1 MNVQPVTRQ
10 PSIGPSMR
18 QAAAQPAEPDDDEI
32 DLLALAGTL
41 WRGKWW
47 IALAM
52 ALFVAVAGYY
62 AFAVAEPKYRATS
75 SLVLEVQGPNVVDLE
90 QVVSGVSTETS
101 ALNTELEVIRSRR
114 LIAELVDEL
123 NLTDT
128 PEFNP
133 TLREDPRWSVGA
145 VIDRARD
152 AIGLPAETAPPP
164 TEEEIRRGAIG
175 AARQAISVA
184 QQRNT
189 YIFEISATTGSRE
202 ISAEMVNALAAIY
215 IEDQIA
221 QKFEATDQAVDWLS
235 ERVRELEVELRAQE
249 DAVKELRA
257 ESEAA
262 TPEAVAALTA
272 QVRDQRDRV
281 DRAEAALAEAE
292 ARRAALAEARETGPE
307 ALLSLADDP
316 LLERIAER
324 EGPES
329 AAFAERAAELVD
341 RATAER
347 ARAASQLA
355 SLRDALASLEARVE
369 RQSGDLIQLQ
379 QMERE
384 LQATR
389 ALYETFLSRLKET
402 TVSRGL
408 QQADSRLLEEAEGAR
423 QVEPRR
429 ARILGLAGIL
439 GLMVGAGLIL
449 LREALHNHFRTAED
463 LEKRTGYTVIGQIP
477 LMPIKARGKLI
488 DYLNDKPTSAAAEA
502 IRNLRT
508 SVLMSNVDAPPRVIM
523 VGSSV
528 PNESKTSTAI
538 ALAHN
543 LAGLGK
549 KVLLLEGD
557 IRRRTFSQ
565 YLDHA
570 PTGGLMAVL
579 GEDKPL
585 SEVIVHEPRLG
596 ADVLMG
602 EKTKVN
608 AADLFASEK
617 FHALLETARETYD
630 YIIIDTP
637 PVLVVPDARVIGQSA
652 DAIVFNVRWDS
663 TTHAQVAE
671 ALRQFETVNVP
682 VTGLVLSQIDPAG
695 MKRYGY
701 GGRYGA
707 YSRYGARYYET

>member
-1 MNVQPVTRQ
+1 MNADTFPRQ
-10 PSIGPSMR
+10 PAP
-18 QAAAQPAEPDDDEI
+18 AAQPEPDDDEI

-52 ALFVAVAGYY
+52 ALFVALAGYY
-62 AFAVAEPKYRATS
+62 AFAVAEPKYQATS
-75 SLVLEVQGPNVVDLE
+75 SLVLDVQGPNVVDLE
-90 QVVSGVSTETS
+90 QVVSGVSSETS
-101 ALNTELEVIRSRR
+101 ALNTELEVIHSRPM
-114 LIAELVDEL
+114 IAELVDEL
-123 NLTDT
+123 NLDAR

-133 TLREDPRWSVGA
+133 DLRDAPRWSLGELVQRGLDSLGLSAPGDAGPPGNERMEVVDA
-145 VIDRARD
+145 VQDAVTVSHQRD
-152 AIGLPAETAPPP
+152 TF
-164 TEEEIRRGAIG
+164 
-175 AARQAISVA
+175 
-184 QQRNT
+184 
-189 YIFEISATTGSRE
+189 IFEISATTGSRE
-202 ISAEMVNALAAIY
+202 LSVAMVNALAEIY
-215 IEDQIA
+215 IEEQIA

-292 ARRAALAEARETGPE
+292 ARRTALAEARETGPE
-307 ALLSLADDP
+307 ALLAVADDP
-316 LLERIAER
+316 LLDRIAER
-324 EGPES
+324 DGPES

-347 ARAASQLA
+347 TRVESQLA
-355 SLRDALASLEARVE
+355 SLRGALSSLDERAE
-369 RQSGDLIQLQ
+369 RQTATLIEVQ

-384 LQATR
+384 LRATR
-389 ALYETFLSRLKET
+389 ALYETFLTRLKET

-408 QQADSRLLEEAEGAR
+408 QQADSRFLSRADEAE
-423 QVEPRR
+423 QVAPRSVL
-429 ARILGLAGIL
+429 ILGLAGIL
-439 GLMVGAGLIL
+439 GLMVGAGLVL
-449 LREALHNHFRTAED
+449 LREALRNHFRTAED

-477 LMPIKARGKLI
+477 LMPIKARDKLI

-523 VGSSV
+523 IASSV
-528 PNESKTSTAI
+528 PDESKTSTAI

-543 LAGLGK
+543 FGRQRHR
-549 KVLLLEGD
+549 VLLVEGD
-557 IRRRTFSQ
+557 LRRRTFSQ
-565 YLDHA
+565 YLDHPPA
-570 PTGGLMAVL
+570 GGLMAVL

-585 SEVIVHEPRLG
+585 SDVVVHEPRLG

-637 PVLVVPDARVIGQSA
+637 PVLVVPDARIIGQSA
-652 DAIVFNVRWDS
+652 DATVFNVRWQS
-663 TTHAQVAE
+663 TSSVQVLAG
-671 ALRQFETVNVP
+671 LREFETV
-682 VTGLVLSQIDPAG
+682 GIHIAG
-695 MKRYGY
+695 MLFCRVHPQII
-701 GGRYGA
+701 
-707 YSRYGARYYET
+707 SRYYSFRSESGWYGLDGDHP